1 MNTRQQFHLGLVGF
15 GEIGQAFGTA
25 LHANGLQHI
34 RAFDPLL
41 TGVDAASSPA
51 AQAMRDCA
59 RAAQIRLVES
69 HEELA
74 CESQVILSATP
85 GAYTVLAAK
94 ALGPH
99 LRAHHLILDLASCT
113 PALKCEAAAIVAES
127 GASFVDGAIVGA
139 SSHGL
144 GRRIL
149 TSGKAAARC
158 RELLS
163 PWQMNIDVLSG
174 EVGSA
179 SAVKILRSIIMK
191 GMEALV
197 MECLLASTRYGI
209 TADVVA
215 SLESS
220 FQKPFSVLAN
230 SLAAGDVIHAAR
242 RAEEVEMSAQ
252 TLIEV
257 GLDPIVTRAV
267 AERLRWVGRLG
278 LTTHFEGQR
287 PAGYREAIA
296 AIEQALARP
305 GTGSGMG
312 H

>member
-1 MNTRQQFHLGLVGF
+1 
-15 GEIGQAFGTA
+15 
-25 LHANGLQHI
+25 
-34 RAFDPLL
+34 
-41 TGVDAASSPA
+41 
-51 AQAMRDCA
+51 
-59 RAAQIRLVES
+59 
-69 HEELA
+69 
-74 CESQVILSATP
+74 
-85 GAYTVLAAK
+85 
-94 ALGPH
+94 
-99 LRAHHLILDLASCT
+99 
-113 PALKCEAAAIVAES
+113 
-127 GASFVDGAIVGA
+127 
-139 SSHGL
+139 
-144 GRRIL
+144 
-149 TSGKAAARC
+149 
-158 RELLS
+158 
-163 PWQMNIDVLSG
+163 
-174 EVGSA
+174 
-179 SAVKILRSIIMK
+179 VKILRSIIMK